1 MRSLQLT
8 SAHSMPSAPAPHSST
23 GSPPAGDKSSRRSAA
38 ASIVG
43 KKARSHST
51 IRIAVAEVDHGSDTA
66 TATTSPS
73 ATWPSR
79 RARTLE
85 LMSGESR
92 LRPDMAIMRLVALT
106 EVGGCAQCRQAE
118 LRARAVA
125 VQYLIEPRI
134 VGGQLRPVRVRVPQ
148 MDDAGGEAP
157 VLAPQAAMQQTDQQ
171 IGILAAPAAEA
182 GVEAVDPLEIGTPDG
197 EIARARASPSPRL
210 ELAQRPE
217 RQSQHAGQPIDAAT
231 PTLADPPGQVPCLR
245 PQVLAQHRCGEARR
259 EQYPV
264 AGHEPS
270 ALGQPAMR
278 GEEIG
283 GD

>member
-23 GSPPAGDKSSRRSAA
+23 GRPPAGDKSSRRNAA
-38 ASIVG
+38 ASTVG
-43 KKARSHST
+43 TKARSHST

-79 RARTLE
+79 RARRLE

-92 LRPDMAIMRLVALT
+92 LRPDMAIMRLVALA
-106 EVGGCAQCRQAE
+106 EMGGCAQCRQAE

-125 VQYLIEPRI
+125 VQYLIEPR
-134 VGGQLRPVRVRVPQ
+134 VVRGQLRSIRLRVPQ
-148 MDDAGGEAP
+148 MDDTGGEAP
-157 VLAPQAAMQQTDQQ
+157 VLTPQAAMQQADQQ
-171 IGILAAPAAEA
+171 IGILAAPATEA
-182 GVEAVDPLEIGTPDG
+182 GVEAVDPIEVGAPDG
-197 EIARARASPSPRL
+197 EIAGARAAPSPRL

-217 RQSQHAGQPIDAAT
+217 RQPQHAGQPIDVAT
-231 PTLADPPGQVPCLR
+231 PALADPPGQAPRLR
-245 PQVLAQHRCGEARR
+245 PQILAQHRCGEPRR
-259 EQYPV
+259 EQHPV

-270 ALGQPAMR
+270 ALG
-278 GEEIG
+278 
-283 GD
+283 